1 MNILYEDAHCLAV
14 SKPGGLLTQGVAGG
28 EPTLERAVRLH
39 LRPDDPGAVY
49 VGTVHRLDRVVSGVV
64 LWAKTPK
71 AARRLARQFAER
83 VVSKEYWAIVSGTPQ
98 SAEGTWDDWLYE
110 HETGLG
116 VVQICQG
123 GTPRA
128 RRALTRFRHEVDAEG
143 VPFGCVWLRLWPET
157 GRTHQLRVQAGA
169 RGLPVLGDRAY
180 GSVEPFPI
188 GIALHARALT
198 VQHPTLDRPI
208 RFEAPLPDTWEERGI
223 RLPGIKDSPRGVEGP
238 GKTHK
243 EN

>member
-1 MNILYEDAHCLAV
+1 MNILYEDIHCLAV

-39 LRPDDPGAVY
+39 LRPDDLGAVY
-49 VGTVHRLDRVVSGVV
+49 VGTVHRLDRAVSGVV

-71 AARRLARQFAER
+71 AARRLARQFAGR
-83 VVSKEYWAIVSGTPQ
+83 VVSKEYWAIVSGTPK
-98 SAEGTWDDWLYE
+98 SAAGIWDDWLYE

-116 VVQICQG
+116 VVQVCQV

-128 RRALTRFRHEVDAEG
+128 RRALTRFRHEVNADG
-143 VPFGCVWLRLWPET
+143 VPAGCAWLRLWPET
-157 GRTHQLRVQAGA
+157 GRTHQLRVQAA
-169 RGLPVLGDRAY
+169 TRGLPILGDRAY
-180 GSVEPFPI
+180 GSVESFPV

-198 VQHPTLDRPI
+198 VQHPTLDRPV
-208 RFEAPLPDTWEERGI
+208 RFEAPLPESWAERGI
-223 RLPGIKDSPRGVEGP
+223 RLVVVKDSPREAEGLRE
-238 GKTHK
+238 THK

>member
-28 EPTLERAVRLH
+28 EPTLERAVRRH
-39 LRPDDPGAVY
+39 LRPDDPGGVY

-71 AARRLARQFAER
+71 AARRLAHQFAGR
-83 VVSKEYWAIVSGTPQ
+83 VASKEYWAIVSGALRAT
-98 SAEGTWDDWLYE
+98 EGTWDDWLYE

-116 VVQICQG
+116 VVQVCQA

-128 RRALTRFRHEVDAEG
+128 RRALTRFRQEMDAKG
-143 VPFGCVWLRLWPET
+143 VPPGCVWLRLWPET

-169 RGLPVLGDRAY
+169 RGVPILGDRAY
-180 GSVEPFPI
+180 GSTESFPV

-208 RFEAPLPDTWEERGI
+208 RFEAPLPEVWAERGI
-223 RLPGIKDSPRGVEGP
+223 RLAGDKVKDSP
-238 GKTHK
+238 
-243 EN
+243 